1 MARGCY
7 YDINNS
13 TCYHSCSERDVRH
26 LWFTPTTSTEFA
38 DFLKQNGIKHIKSA
52 PYHPSTNGAAERFV
66 RTLKHALKC
75 ARTDQ
80 DQHQQL
86 MSFLLSYRITPHAT
100 TNTAPSELFMG
111 RSLRTRLDLLRPNL
125 EESVVRKQAQQKMTH
140 DQHSKFREFQIGQ
153 SVLARNYR
161 LGPLWLPGII
171 EERTGP
177 LSYVVKLGSGLRWK
191 RHVDQLLSSNSNTT
205 PTSDPIGYPPVPA
218 SSTPL
223 SDQIPVEETKNRET
237 TADDQEHSSE
247 SPADTRT
254 ALPETPTPPPTPSP
268 SQPQSDAGPKTPEP
282 RPVPPPRRSNRV
294 RRPPSRLTYPPNS

>member
-1 MARGCY
+1 MFATYGLPQQLVS
-7 YDINNS
+7 DNGPQ
-13 TCYHSCSERDVRH
+13 
-26 LWFTPTTSTEFA
+26 FTSTEFA

-66 RTLKHALKC
+66 HTLKHALKC

-125 EESVVRKQAQQKMTH
+125 EESVVRKQAQQKMKH

-161 LGPLWLPGII
+161 PGPLWVPRII

-177 LSYVVKLGSGLRWK
+177 LSYVVKLGSGLR
-191 RHVDQLLSSNSNTT
+191 
-205 PTSDPIGYPPVPA
+205 
-218 SSTPL
+218 
-223 SDQIPVEETKNRET
+223 
-237 TADDQEHSSE
+237 
-247 SPADTRT
+247 
-254 ALPETPTPPPTPSP
+254 
-268 SQPQSDAGPKTPEP
+268 
-282 RPVPPPRRSNRV
+282 
-294 RRPPSRLTYPPNS
+294 